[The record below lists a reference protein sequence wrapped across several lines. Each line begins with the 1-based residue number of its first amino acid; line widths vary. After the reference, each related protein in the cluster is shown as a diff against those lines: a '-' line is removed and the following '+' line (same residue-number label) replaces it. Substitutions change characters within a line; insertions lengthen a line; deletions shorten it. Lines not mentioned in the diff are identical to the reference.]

1 MGYIYKITNSINNKI
16 YIGKTSYSVEE
27 RFKQHIKDSKKKRCE
42 KRPLYNA
49 MNKYGIDNFT
59 VETIG
64 EYPEEQLN
72 EKEQY
77 WIGYYHTYE
86 DGYNATKEGDGACL
100 YDHSAIL
107 KRIQEVKILKQVAE
121 EFNCCTDIVSKIA
134 KENNVE
140 LKQING
146 GLNFLEKKK
155 EIYQFDK
162 KTKNFIQSFKS
173 VADAAKWCYEN
184 DKCASLNSGV
194 RSHIAEA
201 ANGKR
206 NSAYGYLWEYSEE

>member
-1 MGYIYKITNSINNKI
+1 MGYIYKITNIINNKI
-16 YIGKTSYSVEE
+16 YIGKTSYSVED
-27 RFKQHIKDSKKKRCE
+27 RFKQHIKDSVKDRCE

-49 MNKYGIDNFT
+49 MNKYGVENFT

-77 WIGYYHTYE
+77 WIDYFHTYE
-86 DGYNATKEGDGACL
+86 DGYNATKGGDGMCL

-107 KRIQEVKILKQVAE
+107 KRIQEVGIIKQVAE
-121 EFNCCTDIVSKIA
+121 EFNCCIDIVSKIA
-134 KENNVE
+134 KENGVI
-140 LKQING
+140 LKQVNG

-162 KTKNFIQSFKS
+162 NKNFIQSFNS

-184 DKCASLNSGV
+184 NKCASLNSGV
-194 RSHIAEA
+194 RSHIAEV

-206 NSAYGYLWEYSEE
+206 NSAYGYLWKYSE

>member
-1 MGYIYKITNSINNKI
+1 M
-16 YIGKTSYSVEE
+16 
-27 RFKQHIKDSKKKRCE
+27 
-42 KRPLYNA
+42 
-49 MNKYGIDNFT
+49 
-59 VETIG
+59 
-64 EYPEEQLN
+64 
-72 EKEQY
+72 
-77 WIGYYHTYE
+77 
-86 DGYNATKEGDGACL
+86 

-173 VADAAKWCYEN
+173 VADAAK
-184 DKCASLNSGV
+184 
-194 RSHIAEA
+194 
-201 ANGKR
+201 
-206 NSAYGYLWEYSEE
+206 

>member
-1 MGYIYKITNSINNKI
+1 MGYIYKITNIINNKI
-16 YIGKTSYSVEE
+16 YIGKTSYSVED
-27 RFKQHIKDSKKKRCE
+27 RFKQHIKDSVKDRCE

-49 MNKYGIDNFT
+49 MNKYGVENFT

-77 WIGYYHTYE
+77 WIDYFHTYE
-86 DGYNATKEGDGACL
+86 DGYNATKGGDGMCL

-107 KRIQEVKILKQVAE
+107 KRIQEVGIIKQVAE
-121 EFNCCTDIVSKIA
+121 EFNCCIDIVSKIA
-134 KENNVE
+134 KENGVI
-140 LKQING
+140 LKQVNG

-162 KTKNFIQSFKS
+162 NKNFIQSFNS

-184 DKCASLNSGV
+184 NKCALLNSGV
-194 RSHIAEA
+194 RSHIAEV

-206 NSAYGYLWEYSEE
+206 NSAYGYLWKYSE

>member
-1 MGYIYKITNSINNKI
+1 MGYIYKIINKVNNKM
-16 YIGKTSYSVEE
+16 YIGKTSYTIES
-27 RFKQHIKDSKKKRCE
+27 RFKEHIQDSQRYKD
-42 KRPLYNA
+42 RPLYRA
-49 MNKYGIDNFT
+49 FNKYGIDNFII
-59 VETIG
+59 EKIG
-64 EYPEEQLN
+64 EYSEEFLS
-72 EKEQY
+72 EMEQY
-77 WIGYYHTYE
+77 WIGYYNTYNN
-86 DGYNATKEGDGACL
+86 GYNATLGGDGFCL

-107 KRIQEVKILKQVAE
+107 SRLKEVQIVKQVAE
-121 EFNCCTDIVSKIA
+121 EFNCCTDIVSRIA
-134 KENNVE
+134 KENGIV
-140 LKQING
+140 LKQSNG

-184 DKCASLNSGV
+184 NKCVSLNSGV

-206 NSAYGYLWEYSEE
+206 NSAYGYLWKYSEE